1 MRTSPSMEGFRA
13 VFRRPAL
20 GLAEVAWRWTSATV
34 AWLLFCFL
42 LFEYL
47 DSLPVTKA
55 DLFLLGSGVP
65 RFVRGA
71 IQRILLSD
79 AIRFLVAAAIC
90 LLAICIT
97 WIFAA
102 SVGRAATLEALIDQ
116 ARDESPSEAPSSPA
130 ADSERSTSAAPSR
143 LIPRALVLLYC
154 WRAALLVT
162 AVSAF
167 MGAAIVAGSLGSDH
181 DARPGIAFLLFL
193 VLSWAIAIL
202 WYSLDWL
209 LSTAPIF
216 AIRDGDS
223 AFRAISK
230 AVTFVCRRFGAVVR
244 TSALFGVVHLII
256 FFVASSLASAPLGL
270 VRILPPG
277 AIFLCVVFVTLLYFV
292 LIDFLRVARLA
303 AYICIAAPRPG
314 MQPAPAEY

>member
-102 SVGRAATLEALIDQ
+102 SVGRAATLGALIDQ
-116 ARDESPSEAPSSPA
+116 TKDEPPAEAPSSPT
-130 ADSERSTSAAPSR
+130 ADSQGSASTLSR
-143 LIPRALVLLYC
+143 LIPRALVLLHC
-154 WRAALLVT
+154 GRAALLLTTLSEFV
-162 AVSAF
+162 
-167 MGAAIVAGSLGSDH
+167 GAAIVAGSLGSDH
-181 DARPGIAFLLFL
+181 DAHPGIAFLWFL
-193 VLSWAIAIL
+193 VLTWAIAIL

-223 AFRAISK
+223 AFHAISK
-230 AVTFVCRRFGAVVR
+230 AVTFVCRRFEAVVR

-256 FFVASSLASAPLGL
+256 FFVASSLASAPLAL

-314 MQPAPAEY
+314 MQPARAEY